1 VILLGWTA
9 AWGQTP
15 APEVD
20 PADKSASVNADQQTI
35 AKQLNHPPLG
45 FALALKKPFDGG
57 QEEFQVNFT
66 ITYYFR

>member
-45 FALALKKPFDGG
+45 FVKGSNRRLKPALCA
-57 QEEFQVNFT
+57 
-66 ITYYFR
+66 